1 MDSIFQHFRKD
12 EQPFIEK
19 VNSWVKEV
27 EDTYAPKLTEFLDPR
42 QRFITESIVGN
53 SDLVLMAEGG
63 FPDAERQR
71 MLIYP
76 DYYTP
81 SKEEFQISIYE
92 VNYPQKF
99 VTIKHS
105 QLLGSLMSVGIERS
119 RFGDIQLTEE
129 AVQFAVAE
137 EVSEYIHVNF
147 TQVGKVKVSVTPVL
161 NEEEYIVVEE
171 EWTEEMH
178 IVSSLRLD
186 TVVAALTNSS
196 RAKASSLIKGEKVKV
211 NWAMIDKQDFEVEE
225 YDVLSIR
232 GSGRFR
238 IMSIE
243 GRTKKDKIRVII
255 GAML

>member
-42 QRFITESIVGN
+42 QRFITESIVRN
-53 SDLVLMAEGG
+53 SDLTLTAEGG
-63 FPDAERQR
+63 FLDAERQR
-71 MLIYP
+71 VLIYP
-76 DYYTP
+76 DYYMPT
-81 SKEEFQISIYE
+81 KDDFQISIYQ

-99 VTIKHS
+99 VTMKHS
-105 QLLGSLMSVGIERS
+105 QLLGSLMSIGIERS

-129 AVQFAVAE
+129 AVQFAVAQ

-147 TQVGKVKVSVTPVL
+147 TQVGKVKVSVEPVL
-161 NEEEYIVVEE
+161 NAEDFIDIKE
-171 EWTEEMH
+171 EWTEDLY
-178 IVSSLRLD
+178 IISSLRLD

-211 NWAMIDKQDFEVEE
+211 NWAMIDQQAFEIEE
-225 YDVLSIR
+225 YDILSIR
-232 GSGRFR
+232 GYGRFR

-243 GRTKKDKIRVII
+243 GRTKKDKIRVMI
-255 GAML
+255 GSLV

>member
-1 MDSIFQHFRKD
+1 MDSIFQHFRKE

-42 QRFITESIVGN
+42 QRFITESIVRN
-53 SDLVLMAEGG
+53 SDLVLMGEGG
-63 FPDAERQR
+63 FPDVERQR

-161 NEEEYIVVEE
+161 NEEDYIVVAE
-171 EWTEEMH
+171 EWAEEMH
-178 IVSSLRLD
+178 IISSLRLN
-186 TVVAALTNSS
+186 TVVAALTNNS
-196 RAKASSLIKGEKVKV
+196 RAKALSLIKGEKVKV
-211 NWAMIDKQDFEVEE
+211 NWAMIDKQDFEIEE
-225 YDVLSIR
+225 SDVLSIR
-232 GSGRFR
+232 GFGRFR

-243 GRTKKDKIRVII
+243 GRTKKDKIRVMI
-255 GAML
+255 GALV